1 MNTGALG
8 NVAINTQK
16 IPEAPQ
22 NNLAPQV
29 TATKAAPVQTV
40 AAVQRADTAPSIDQI
55 KQAIQDINKSFQSL
69 SRGLEFTIDEDSNRT
84 IVKVIDQQTKEV
96 IRQLPSQE
104 TLEIAKAL
112 DQVIGRLIREK
123 A

>member
-1 MNTGALG
+1 MAT
-8 NVAINTQK
+8 
-16 IPEAPQ
+16 APKKP
-22 NNLAPQV
+22 A
-29 TATKAAPVQTV
+29 ATKAAPVQTV

>member
-69 SRGLEFTIDEDSNRT
+69 SRGLEFTIDEDSQRT

>member
-8 NVAINTQK
+8 NVATSTQN
-16 IPEAPQ
+16 IPEAKLA
-22 NNLAPQV
+22 NLASASNAAKP
-29 TATKAAPVQTV
+29 APVQTN
-40 AAVQRADTAPSIDQI
+40 AAVERANTAPSIDQV
-55 KQAIQDINKSFQSL
+55 KQAVQDINKSFQAL

-84 IVKVIDQQTKEV
+84 IVKVVDQQTKEV

-112 DQVIGRLIREK
+112 DQVIGKLIREK

>member
-8 NVAINTQK
+8 NVANNTQR
-16 IPEAPQ
+16 ISEAPQ
-22 NNLAPQV
+22 TNLAPQV
-29 TATKAAPVQTV
+29 NSTKAAPVQTT
-40 AAVQRADTAPSIDQI
+40 AAVQRADTAPSIDQV

-69 SRGLEFTIDEDSNRT
+69 SRGLEFTIDEDSQRT

-112 DQVIGRLIREK
+112 DQVIGKLIREK

>member
-8 NVAINTQK
+8 NVATSTQN
-16 IPEAPQ
+16 IPEAKLA
-22 NNLAPQV
+22 NLAP
-29 TATKAAPVQTV
+29 ASNAAKPAPVQTS
-40 AAVQRADTAPSIDQI
+40 AAVERANTAPSIDQV
-55 KQAIQDINKSFQSL
+55 KQAVQDINKSFQAL

-84 IVKVIDQQTKEV
+84 IVKVVDQQTKEV

-112 DQVIGRLIREK
+112 DQVIGKLIREK